1 MSFEGQIAAL
11 DKIVEELQ
19 QRWNQIQIVGRVLT
33 PEEEQELETIAA
45 ALTLVRQA
53 RQVLAGPG
61 QVQEIPLVDGRYTG
75 GNGEL
80 EVELRLDEELCGI
93 ISGDLFRVDAGSRTW
108 VASLRTFPDDQV
120 ELDEGAWEIVVE
132 DVDQLTT
139 VATLALEGQVE
150 EPLTLVGRLYLD
162 EPVAGISGQV
172 EIVFTAT
179 YAGQALRSLGIEM
192 ESQVSIAPLE
202 SYQHQGETVTIHT
215 ALAEAGIETY
225 NVGLRS
231 TIDDPPNPKGW
242 GTAELHALM
251 VDHAEATL
259 AAPAWEVHLL
269 MLDRST
275 RSGLLGVMFDTTSEL
290 PRQGSA
296 VFAGKMRELFP
307 DDSER
312 QLIRTTVHEI
322 GHALNLV
329 HRYER
334 VVGRADSLS
343 FMNYSWRYRGGGHE
357 DEYWSLFDFTFDPDE
372 LSFLRHA
379 PRDAIIPG
387 GSGFHAVPYWTE
399 GGGGYVP
406 YGPEVLLADMEL
418 VLSGPESGLVFDFL
432 QPVFLQV
439 ELFNH
444 SGVTLSLYDWMLDPK
459 AGALEVIVRRVS
471 GGDDDNADVFVPVM
485 QRCFDI
491 TGSTADEV
499 PDGGAISGN
508 LNLTYGSAGFTFAE
522 PGEYE
527 VQAIIVLSMRD
538 DPRELVIPS
547 NSLRLRVAYPKTRHE
562 EEDALTLL
570 RDDVGLYF
578 ALGGSR
584 VLEEVR
590 DDLEEIRLR
599 RQGKAARVR
608 DGVCASIVRCA
619 GIDSGRSYLRRR
631 AGKAYVDEGSPA
643 QAADWLE
650 QLDRRALRFFDR
662 DTARGTEALA
672 KKHRKRA

>member
-1 MSFEGQIAAL
+1 MSFEAQIATL
-11 DKIVEELQ
+11 DKVIEELQ
-19 QRWNQIQIVGRVLT
+19 QRWNQIQIVGRALT

-45 ALTLVRQA
+45 ALSLLRQTK
-53 RQVLAGPG
+53 QVLIGPG
-61 QVQEIPLVDGRYTG
+61 PVHEIPLRDGRYSG

-80 EVELRLDEELCGI
+80 EVELRLDEETCGI
-93 ISGDLFRVDAGSRTW
+93 ISGDLFRTDAGSRTW
-108 VASLRTFPDDQV
+108 VASLRTFPDEEV
-120 ELDEGAWEIVVE
+120 ELDEGSWEVVVE
-132 DVDQLTT
+132 DADQLTT
-139 VATLALEGQVE
+139 VATLSLEGQVE
-150 EPLTLVGRLYLD
+150 EPLTLLGGLYLD
-162 EPVAGISGQV
+162 EPVAGIPGQV
-172 EIVFTAT
+172 EIAFTAT
-179 YAGQALRSLGIEM
+179 YTSQALRSLGIEM
-192 ESQVSIAPLE
+192 ESQVDIAPLA
-202 SYQHQGETVTIHT
+202 SYEHRGETMTIHT
-215 ALAEAGIETY
+215 ALADAGFETY

-231 TIDDPPNPKGW
+231 TIDNPPNPKGW

-259 AAPAWEVHLL
+259 AAPAWEIHLL

-275 RSGLLGVMFDTTSEL
+275 RGGLLGIMFDTSSEL

-322 GHALNLV
+322 GHALNLA

-379 PRDAIIPG
+379 PRGAIIPG
-387 GSGFHAVPYWTE
+387 GSEFHTVPYWIE

-418 VLSGPESGLVFDFL
+418 ILSGPESGMVFDFL

-439 ELFNH
+439 ELVNH
-444 SGVTLSLYDWMLDPK
+444 SGVTLDLHRWMLDPK
-459 AGALEVIVRRVS
+459 GGALEVIVRRVTS
-471 GGDDDNADVFVPVM
+471 SDDSEADIFVPVM
-485 QRCFDI
+485 QRCFDVS
-491 TGSTADEV
+491 GSTADEV
-499 PDGGAISGN
+499 PDGGSITGN

-527 VQAIIVLSMRD
+527 VQAIICLAIPD

-547 NSLRLRVAYPKTRHE
+547 NTLRLRVAYPKTRQE

-590 DDLEEIRLR
+590 DELEAVRQR
-599 RQGKAARVR
+599 RQGKATKVR

-631 AGKAYVDEGSPA
+631 AGKHYVDEGSPA

-650 QLDRRALRFFDR
+650 QLDKRALRFFDR